1 MKRFLSAAL
10 ALSLLSGTAAMADPH
25 GFGPRDGYRHG
36 YSQGYDRGY
45 RHHHDDGAGTAF
57 AVGFGLLALTA
68 IVAASENDRE
78 RDRVYRQEYVPPPPP
93 PASYYGPDYRQPYGP
108 TYQPGDG
115 DDDDAGPG
123 YGPQGPYDGGPQQ

>member
-1 MKRFLSAAL
+1 
-10 ALSLLSGTAAMADPH
+10 MADPH
-25 GFGPRDGYRHG
+25 GFGPRDGYHRGYDHG
-36 YSQGYDRGY
+36 YR
-45 RHHHDDGAGTAF
+45 HHDDGAGTAF

-78 RDRVYRQEYVPPPPP
+78 RDRAYRQEYVPPPPP
-93 PASYYGPDYRQPYGP
+93 PPPPAGYYGSDYRQPYGP
-108 TYQPGDG
+108 AYQPGYSQGD